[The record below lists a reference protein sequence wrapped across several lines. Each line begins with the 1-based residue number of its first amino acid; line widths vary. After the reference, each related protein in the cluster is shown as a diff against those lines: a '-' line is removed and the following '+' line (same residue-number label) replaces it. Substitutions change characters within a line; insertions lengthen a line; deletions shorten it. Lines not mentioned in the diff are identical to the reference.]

1 MAGHLILLRLSVAQV
16 SAMVG
21 TLEERLSRE
30 RAMEKG
36 FPARFMTIYYLLNSE
51 VLASEDFMSK
61 SFPGKT
67 MVLGRETYERGGPRK
82 AASKLKRR
90 AWLDR
95 AQ

>member
-1 MAGHLILLRLSVAQV
+1 
-16 SAMVG
+16 MVE

-36 FPARFMTIYYLLNSE
+36 FTARSMTISCLLNPE
-51 VLASEDFMSK
+51 ALASEDFMSK
-61 SFPGKT
+61 SLPGKT

-90 AWLDR
+90 AWLER